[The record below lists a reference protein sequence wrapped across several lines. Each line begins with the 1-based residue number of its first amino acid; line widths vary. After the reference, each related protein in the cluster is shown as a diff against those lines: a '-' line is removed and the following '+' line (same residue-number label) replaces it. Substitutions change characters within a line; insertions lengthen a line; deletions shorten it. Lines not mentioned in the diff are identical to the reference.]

1 MKKIRKI
8 SDKLLVSAAAL
19 AMADAA
25 FAQSGGK
32 EFNFNTMATQA
43 QSELKNVIDPIIN
56 IVSYLV
62 LLVGVVM
69 LVWNFIKR
77 SKNDGQGNDALVS
90 WGFSLVFVFV
100 AIQVIKALVRALS

>member
-8 SDKLLVSAAAL
+8 SDKLLVSAASL

-25 FAQSGGK
+25 FAQ
-32 EFNFNTMATQA
+32 EFNFNSMATQA
-43 QSELKNVIDPIIN
+43 SKSLREVIDPIIN

-100 AIQVIKALVRALS
+100 AIQVIKALTNVLKA